1 MHLIT
6 GAALVLAGG
15 LLGAGLILALSGFPG
30 GNHDPSSNRT
40 VTSPPTPGSSGAIG
54 EASVSPSPSHPTG
67 RPVVSIVFGRQEW
80 AKGARLA
87 LHLYEPPYPDEEC
100 IVHTYELGGR
110 TLGAFQ
116 SNCASWTRNGYD
128 ILIFGVGFRNR
139 SQLPLTIRLR
149 NFVLI
154 SRDGRAFSPVNVR
167 SEARFPPLFLPE
179 TQFLI
184 G

>member
-1 MHLIT
+1 
-6 GAALVLAGG
+6 
-15 LLGAGLILALSGFPG
+15 
-30 GNHDPSSNRT
+30 
-40 VTSPPTPGSSGAIG
+40 
-54 EASVSPSPSHPTG
+54 
-67 RPVVSIVFGRQEW
+67 VVSIVFGRQEW

-179 TQFLI
+179 TQKLPPGGTWRGFVTFDGRVPGIVPASINYIDDEQTLRI
-184 G
+184 RFQGRHRTALPS